1 MLKVINSALEPHDK
15 ENLINFCSSEGKV
28 AFGWVFFVVVVV
40 VIVNCF
46 FFSPRSTEM
55 YIWKQIFRTVF
66 SREQLLQ
73 HVTNNASVPEETSG
87 ISKSR
92 LT

>member
-46 FFSPRSTEM
+46 FFPQEAQKCIYGSR
-55 YIWKQIFRTVF
+55 F
-66 SREQLLQ
+66 SELFL
-73 HVTNNASVPEETSG
+73 VENNFCSM
-87 ISKSR
+87 
-92 LT
+92 